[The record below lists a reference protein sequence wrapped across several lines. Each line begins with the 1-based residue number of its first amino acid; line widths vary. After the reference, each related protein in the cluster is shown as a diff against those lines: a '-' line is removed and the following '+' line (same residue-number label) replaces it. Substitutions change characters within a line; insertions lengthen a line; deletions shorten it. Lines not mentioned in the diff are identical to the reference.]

1 MIIGFLG
8 KGGSGKSTLATL
20 YTNHLVSKGES
31 VLAIDADH
39 NMDLSYNLSATEDF
53 PYFGTLGTQFM
64 LEHFGGGNKKYDI
77 HVYSDLFRQDPLPV
91 FTLGENAD
99 MFTKTFTKKLHP
111 NLSLMSSG
119 PHNDI
124 ILHGNRCSHSLGTP
138 LKVYL
143 PLLEL
148 KENEHVVVDMIA
160 SSDAAATGIPTGF
173 SFAYVATEPT
183 VHSIKAAGQI
193 IETLKFFDVPFGIVL
208 NKSQDIESDSTLI
221 EEKLG
226 QKPIAVLKQSLHPL
240 NHTEYSEDIQK
251 LVEHAKKHIQT
262 HGDKRKERSILKIQR
277 NKEFKEQNITRL

>member
-39 NMDLSYNLSATEDF
+39 NMDLSYNLSPEENF

-77 HVYSDLFRQDPLPV
+77 HVYSDLFRQDQLPV
-91 FTLGENAD
+91 FTLGHNQD
-99 MFTKTFTKKLHP
+99 KFTKMFSKSLKP

-148 KENEHVVVDMIA
+148 APHEHVVVDMIA

-208 NKSQDIESDSTLI
+208 NKSQNIEADIRLI

-226 QKPIAVLKQSLHPL
+226 QKPVAVLKQSLNPL
-240 NHTEYSEDIQK
+240 DHTAYSEDIEK
-251 LVEHAKKHIQT
+251 LVLHAKNHIQT
-262 HGDKRKERSILKIQR
+262 YGDKRKERSMLKIQR
-277 NKEFKEQNITRL
+277 NKDYKDRNIANL